1 MSLSRKKKVGRKKR
15 VESVGL
21 KPSEYLKRYG
31 VELPPDT
38 ARYIDKYGSIEDGE
52 IDIPGEDKMV
62 ELLDIEVKGF
72 MHASDGDPYI
82 GRELEK
88 AIHDFLFNG
97 DPRYVV
103 SLIQINPEI
112 TDEEPEVY
120 EYVFTVYDK
129 KTDKYILKAYATVYI
144 YPIKRGKYGE
154 TVYGEGV
161 AQRITLKPI
170 K

>member
-1 MSLSRKKKVGRKKR
+1 MSASVRTSRRLKKDVT
-15 VESVGL
+15 EL
-21 KPSEYLKRYG
+21 KPSEYLKKHG

-52 IDIPGEDKMV
+52 VDIPGEGKMV
-62 ELLDIEVKGF
+62 ELLDMEVKGF
-72 MHASDGDPYI
+72 MYASDGEPYI

-97 DPRYVV
+97 DPRYAV

-112 TDEEPEVY
+112 SDEEPEVY

-129 KTDKYILKAYATVYI
+129 KTNKYILKIYATTYI
-144 YPIKRGKYGE
+144 YPDKKGKYGE
-154 TVYGEGV
+154 GIV
-161 AQRITLKPI
+161 QSMTLKPI